1 MKVHKDARKW
11 WKKLSTWL
19 AGLAA
24 SMIASALGVTGLAA
38 VTVLPKSIILGI
50 ALIAV
55 ILVPVA
61 TSISQWPVDET
72 MVEEKEVKE
81 DGV

>member
-24 SMIASALGVTGLAA
+24 SMITAALGVTGLAA
-38 VTVLPKSIILGI
+38 VTVIPKSILLGI

-72 MVEEKEVKE
+72 LGNEKEDKG